1 MFIALRDLRF
11 ARGRFA
17 LLGAVISLM
26 TLMVVLLTGLTSGL
40 GAASVS
46 AISALPTEHVALAAP
61 PGQTDPQ
68 FALSALPVDTV
79 DRLGAQPGVRAARPL
94 GISTS
99 RLTAG
104 DKTAPVSVFGTD
116 SSLLPDQVRVPDSLG
131 VAPGTEVELGG
142 QRLTVA
148 AVGDETS
155 FSHLP
160 VVHTA
165 IGTWHKIA
173 RSESLTGVLLE
184 LTADPADPADI
195 GAATGTLV
203 LTREDAYD
211 AVGGY
216 AAEQGSLTM
225 IRVLLLIV
233 SALVVGAFFTV
244 WTMQRGPDLAVV
256 RAMGASRGYLLRD
269 ALGQAAVVLALGTV
283 TGAAAATG
291 LGLLARQAVPFVV
304 DGGTVLIPLTLMIT
318 VGISG
323 AAIAVRRVTTV
334 DPLTALGASR

>member
-17 LLGAVISLM
+17 LLGAVIGLM

-46 AISALPTEHVALAAP
+46 AISALPTDQVALAAP
-61 PGQTDPQ
+61 PGQSDPQ
-68 FALSALPVDTV
+68 FALSALPADTV
-79 DRLGAQPGVRAARPL
+79 DRLRAQPGVRTARPL

-104 DKTAPVSVFGTD
+104 DTTAAVSVFGTD
-116 SSLLPDQVRVPDSLG
+116 DSLPPDQVRVPDSLG
-131 VAPGTEVELGG
+131 LAPGTEVELGG
-142 QRLTVA
+142 HRLIVA
-148 AVGDETS
+148 AAGDETS

-165 IGTWHKIA
+165 IDTWHKIA
-173 RSESLTGVLLE
+173 RTDSLTGVLVDL
-184 LTADPADPADI
+184 AGDPAAI
-195 GAATGTLV
+195 GAATGTRV
-203 LTREDAYD
+203 LTREQAYD

-225 IRVLLLIV
+225 IRVLLLVV

-244 WTMQRGPDLAVV
+244 WTMQRTPDLAVV

-269 ALGQAAVVLALGTV
+269 ALGQAAVVLVLGTV

-291 LGLLARQAVPFVV
+291 LGLLAREAVPFVV
-304 DGGTVLIPLTLMIT
+304 DSGTVLIPLALMIG
-318 VGISG
+318 VGLSG

>member
-17 LLGAVISLM
+17 LLGAVIGLM

-46 AISALPTEHVALAAP
+46 AISALPADHVALAAP
-61 PGQTDPQ
+61 PGQSDPQ
-68 FALSALPVDTV
+68 FALSALAADTV
-79 DRLGAQPGVRAARPL
+79 DRLGAQPGVRTARPL

-104 DKTAPVSVFGTD
+104 DTTAAVSVFGTD
-116 SSLLPDQVRVPDSLG
+116 SSLPPDQVRVPDSLG
-131 VAPGTEVELGG
+131 LAPGTEVELGG
-142 QRLTVA
+142 HRLTVA

-165 IGTWHKIA
+165 IDTWHKIA
-173 RSESLTGVLLE
+173 RTDSVTGVLLD
-184 LTADPADPADI
+184 LAGDPAGI
-195 GAATGTLV
+195 GAATGTRL
-203 LTREDAYD
+203 LTREEAYD
-211 AVGGY
+211 AVGGF

-244 WTMQRGPDLAVV
+244 WTMQRTPDLAVV

-269 ALGQAAVVLALGTV
+269 ALGQAAVVLLLGTV

-304 DGGTVLIPLTLMIT
+304 DSGTVLIPLALMIG
-318 VGISG
+318 VGLSG

>member
-17 LLGAVISLM
+17 LLGAVIGLM
-26 TLMVVLLTGLTSGL
+26 TLMVVLLTGLTAGL

-46 AISALPTEHVALAAP
+46 AVSALPADHVALATP
-61 PGQTDPQ
+61 PGEGDPQ
-68 FALSALPVDTV
+68 FALSSLPADTV
-79 DRLGAQPGVRAARPL
+79 DRLAAQPGVRSATPL

-104 DKTAPVSVFGTD
+104 TTTSAVSVFGTD
-116 SSLLPDQVRVPDSLG
+116 GPLAPDQVNVPDSLG
-131 VAPGTEVELGG
+131 LVPGSTVELGG
-142 QRLTVA
+142 HRLTVA
-148 AVGDETS
+148 AVVEETS

-165 IGTWHKIA
+165 VDTWHKIA
-173 RSESLTGVLLE
+173 RTESVTAVALTLTG
-184 LTADPADPADI
+184 DPAAI
-195 GAATGTLV
+195 GTATGTRV
-203 LTREDAYD
+203 LTREAAYD

-244 WTMQRGPDLAVV
+244 WTMQRAPDLAVV
-256 RAMGASRGYLLRD
+256 RAMGASRAYLLRD
-269 ALGQAAVVLALGTV
+269 ALGQAAVVLGIGAAA
-283 TGAAAATG
+283 GAAAAAG
-291 LGLLARQAVPFVV
+291 LGLLAARAVPFVI
-304 DGGTVLIPLTLMIT
+304 DSGTVLVPFALMIG
-318 VGISG
+318 VGLLG
-323 AAIAVRRVTTV
+323 AALAVRRVTAV

>member
-17 LLGAVISLM
+17 LLGAVIGLM

-46 AISALPTEHVALAAP
+46 AIAALPTDHVALATAP
-61 PGQTDPQ
+61 DESDPQ

-79 DRLGAQPGVRAARPL
+79 DRLRAQPGVRAARPL
-94 GISTS
+94 GISTN

-104 DKTAPVSVFGTD
+104 GKTAAVSVFGTD
-116 SSLLPDQVRVPDSLG
+116 SSLPADHVRVPANLG
-131 VAPGTEVELGG
+131 LTPGTEVDIGG
-142 QRLTVA
+142 HRLTVA

-165 IGTWHKIA
+165 IDTWHKIA
-173 RSESLTGVLLE
+173 RTDGITGVMLDL
-184 LTADPADPADI
+184 AGDSAGI
-195 GAATGTLV
+195 GAATGTRV
-203 LTREDAYD
+203 LTREKAYE

-244 WTMQRGPDLAVV
+244 WTMQRTPDLAVV

-269 ALGQAAVVLALGTV
+269 ALGQAAVVLGLGTAA
-283 TGAAAATG
+283 GAAAATG
-291 LGLLARQAVPFVV
+291 LGLLARRAVPFVV
-304 DGGTVLIPLTLMIT
+304 DSGTVLIPLALMIG
-318 VGISG
+318 VGLSG
-323 AAIAVRRVTTV
+323 AALAVHRVTTV